1 MESEL
6 SALRERR
13 MSELEARAEMK
24 ESELNELRSRMMRLR
39 EDFQYNLNL
48 LDERD
53 SELERYDVLSARA
66 ASEAVVAAQRL
77 REEQL
82 ATSEAVSEAKRWQQR
97 AAELET
103 HHVKRTAD
111 MREALQGERFA
122 REEALLRQQEEFDS
136 HKRTL
141 MRQISERDKLLETQ
155 RSDLLDAAA
164 EEVRRAHDKATVKSE
179 GDFAMAAGHEVKI
192 SSLERQVATLRE
204 RARLSEEEAVAARSA
219 REQFQASLQTA
230 IKEHG
235 ANMRQKEELIAELEE
250 KYASAERKVSRGAED
265 AEAAASAAAAAVNL
279 AEAAAEDVRNEAA
292 AFQLRRDAEHAAEC
306 SALKTRADVL
316 LRRAEVAERAVEE
329 TRAAAAVS
337 CRELEERLVEA
348 IESAATAEKRHES
361 RKAIDADRSDNEKQ
375 QILKQLDLS
384 RKDLA
389 AAQQREESLRAL
401 MDEHLKELSSVK
413 AQLAASQERAHLE
426 SRATANSKLQADVA
440 LEGKE
445 SAALLKAAE
454 TNRMLQM
461 KCIDLEER
469 LIKAEKSVNTAVSAQ
484 NASEAELEI
493 TRRCLSVRSAAS
505 QDAMVLADLFDV
517 SPRKESDDELKE
529 LSQDEDLAREN
540 LRLRSSIEAMRV
552 EMETLQ
558 QSFSDPSSR
567 LVTSSSPES
576 TRGNRTSLNQ
586 KFQGIPPHD
595 VNTSGGSGSVPEF
608 GASPKDLIVELELA
622 RSDVRRLTLD
632 KERLL
637 EMSNTLRAELEFST
651 RATSEGDE
659 SEGDRVDTVELKHKS
674 VFASV
679 GLTMSGS
686 QIKKGSVGRV
696 FNKSSERSATSQ
708 KTHLKSTQQRVLQ
721 RRAVRN
727 WNVRGDGDET

>member
-1 MESEL
+1 M
-6 SALRERR
+6 A
-13 MSELEARAEMK
+13 ELEARVEKK
-24 ESELNELRSRMMRLR
+24 ESELNELRSRMTRLR

-66 ASEAVVAAQRL
+66 ASDAAVAAQRL
-77 REEQL
+77 REEHL

-97 AAELET
+97 AAELEA
-103 HHVKRTAD
+103 HHVQRAAE
-111 MREALQGERFA
+111 MREALQGERLA
-122 REEALLRQQEEFDS
+122 REEALFRQQEEFDS

-164 EEVRRAHDKATVKSE
+164 EEVRRARDKAIVKSE
-179 GDFAMAAGHEVKI
+179 GDVAMAAGQEVKI

-219 REQFQASLQTA
+219 REQLEVSLKTA
-230 IKEHG
+230 TKEYG
-235 ANMRQKEELIAELEE
+235 ANMRQKEALIAELEE
-250 KYASAERKVSRGAED
+250 KYASAERKAARGAED

-279 AEAAAEDVRNEAA
+279 AEAAAEDIRNEAA

-306 SALKTRADVL
+306 AALNTRSDVL

-337 CRELEERLVEA
+337 RRELEERLVEA
-348 IESAATAEKRHES
+348 IENAATAEQRHES
-361 RKAIDADRSDNEKQ
+361 RKALDVDKAENEKQ

-389 AAQQREESLRAL
+389 AAQQREVSLRTL

-413 AQLAASQERAHLE
+413 AQFAASQERAHMD
-426 SRATANSKLQADVA
+426 SRATVNLKLQADVA
-440 LEGKE
+440 LEEKE
-445 SAALLKAAE
+445 SAALMEAAE
-454 TNRMLQM
+454 TNRMLKM
-461 KCIDLEER
+461 KCKYLEER
-469 LIKAEKSVNTAVSAQ
+469 LIKAEESVNTAVSAQ

-493 TRRCLSVRSAAS
+493 TRRCLSVRSVAS
-505 QDAMVLADLFDV
+505 QDVMVLADLFDV
-517 SPRKESDDELKE
+517 STRRESDVELKQ
-529 LSQDEDLAREN
+529 LSEGEDLAREN
-540 LRLRSSIEAMRV
+540 VRLRSSIEAMRM

-558 QSFSDPSSR
+558 QSFFDPSNR
-567 LVTSSSPES
+567 MVTSSSPEA
-576 TRGNRTSLNQ
+576 TRGNSTSLAQ
-586 KFQGIPPHD
+586 KFQDIPPHD
-595 VNTSGGSGSVPEF
+595 VNSSGGRGSVPEF
-608 GASPKDLIVELELA
+608 GVSPKDLIVELELA
-622 RSDVRRLTLD
+622 RSEVRRLTLD

-637 EMSNTLRAELEFST
+637 EMSNTLRAELEFSM
-651 RATSEGDE
+651 RATSEGAE
-659 SEGDRVDTVELKHKS
+659 SEGDKVDTVALKHKS
-674 VFASV
+674 VFAPV

-686 QIKKGSVGRV
+686 QIQKSSVERV
-696 FNKSSERSATSQ
+696 FNKASERSTTSQ
-708 KTHLKSTQQRVLQ
+708 KAQLKSTQQRVLQ

-727 WNVRGDGDET
+727 WNVRGDGDETVMG

>member
-1 MESEL
+1 M
-6 SALRERR
+6 A
-13 MSELEARAEMK
+13 ELEARVEKK
-24 ESELNELRSRMMRLR
+24 ESELNELRSRMTRLR

-53 SELERYDVLSARA
+53 SELEQYDVLSARA
-66 ASEAVVAAQRL
+66 ASDAAVAAQRL
-77 REEQL
+77 REEHL

-97 AAELET
+97 AAELEA
-103 HHVKRTAD
+103 HHVQRAAE
-111 MREALQGERFA
+111 MREALQGERLA
-122 REEALLRQQEEFDS
+122 REEALFRQQEEFDS

-164 EEVRRAHDKATVKSE
+164 EEVRRARDKAIVKSE
-179 GDFAMAAGHEVKI
+179 GDVAMAAGQEVKI

-219 REQFQASLQTA
+219 REQLEVSLKTA
-230 IKEHG
+230 TKEYG
-235 ANMRQKEELIAELEE
+235 ANMRQKEALIAELEE
-250 KYASAERKVSRGAED
+250 KYASAERKAARGTED

-279 AEAAAEDVRNEAA
+279 AEAAAEDIRNEAA

-306 SALKTRADVL
+306 AALNTRSDVL

-337 CRELEERLVEA
+337 RRELEERLVEA
-348 IESAATAEKRHES
+348 LENAATAEQRHES
-361 RKAIDADRSDNEKQ
+361 RRALDVDKAENEKQ

-389 AAQQREESLRAL
+389 AAQQREVSLRTL

-413 AQLAASQERAHLE
+413 AQFAASQERAHMD
-426 SRATANSKLQADVA
+426 SRATVNSKLQADVA
-440 LEGKE
+440 LEEKE
-445 SAALLKAAE
+445 SAALMEAAE
-454 TNRMLQM
+454 TNRMLKM
-461 KCIDLEER
+461 KCKYLEER
-469 LIKAEKSVNTAVSAQ
+469 LIKAEESVNTAVSAQ

-493 TRRCLSVRSAAS
+493 TRRCLSVRSVAS
-505 QDAMVLADLFDV
+505 QDVMVLADLFDV
-517 SPRKESDDELKE
+517 STRRESDVELKQ
-529 LSQDEDLAREN
+529 LSEGEDLAREN
-540 LRLRSSIEAMRV
+540 MRLRSSIEAMRM

-558 QSFSDPSSR
+558 QSFFDPSNR
-567 LVTSSSPES
+567 MVTSSSPET
-576 TRGNRTSLNQ
+576 TRGNRTSLAQ
-586 KFQGIPPHD
+586 KFQDIPPHD
-595 VNTSGGSGSVPEF
+595 VNSSGGRGSVPEF
-608 GASPKDLIVELELA
+608 GVSPKDLIVELELA
-622 RSDVRRLTLD
+622 RSEVRRLTLD

-651 RATSEGDE
+651 RATSEGAE
-659 SEGDRVDTVELKHKS
+659 SEGDKVDTVALKHKS
-674 VFASV
+674 VFAPV

-686 QIKKGSVGRV
+686 QIQKSSVERV
-696 FNKSSERSATSQ
+696 FNKMSERSTTSQ
-708 KTHLKSTQQRVLQ
+708 KAQLKSTQQRVLQ

-727 WNVRGDGDET
+727 WNVRGDGDETVMG

>member
-1 MESEL
+1 M
-6 SALRERR
+6 A
-13 MSELEARAEMK
+13 ELEAHVEKK
-24 ESELNELRSRMMRLR
+24 ESELNELRSRMTRLR

-66 ASEAVVAAQRL
+66 ASDAAVAAQRL
-77 REEQL
+77 REAHL

-97 AAELET
+97 AAELEA
-103 HHVKRTAD
+103 HHVQRAAE
-111 MREALQGERFA
+111 MREELQGERLA
-122 REEALLRQQEEFDS
+122 REEALFRQQEEFDS

-164 EEVRRAHDKATVKSE
+164 EEVRRARDKAIVKSE
-179 GDFAMAAGHEVKI
+179 GDVAMAAGQEVKI

-204 RARLSEEEAVAARSA
+204 RARLSEEEAVAAGSA
-219 REQFQASLQTA
+219 REQLEVSLKTA
-230 IKEHG
+230 TKEYG
-235 ANMRQKEELIAELEE
+235 ANMRQKEALIAELEE
-250 KYASAERKVSRGAED
+250 KYASAERKAARGAED

-279 AEAAAEDVRNEAA
+279 AEAAAEDIRNEAA

-306 SALKTRADVL
+306 AALNTRSDVL

-329 TRAAAAVS
+329 IRAAAAVS
-337 CRELEERLVEA
+337 RRELEERLVEA
-348 IESAATAEKRHES
+348 IENAATAEQRHES
-361 RKAIDADRSDNEKQ
+361 RKALDVDKAENEKQ

-389 AAQQREESLRAL
+389 AAQQREVSLRTL

-413 AQLAASQERAHLE
+413 AQLAASQERAHMD
-426 SRATANSKLQADVA
+426 SRATVNSKLQAYVA
-440 LEGKE
+440 LDGKE
-445 SAALLKAAE
+445 SAALMEAAE
-454 TNRMLQM
+454 TNRMLKM
-461 KCIDLEER
+461 KCKYLEER
-469 LIKAEKSVNTAVSAQ
+469 LIKAEESVNTAVSAQ

-493 TRRCLSVRSAAS
+493 TRRCLSVRSVAS
-505 QDAMVLADLFDV
+505 QDVMVLADLFDV
-517 SPRKESDDELKE
+517 STRRESDVELKQ
-529 LSQDEDLAREN
+529 LSEGEDLAREN
-540 LRLRSSIEAMRV
+540 VRLRSSIEAMRM

-558 QSFSDPSSR
+558 QSFFDPSNR
-567 LVTSSSPES
+567 MVTSSSPET
-576 TRGNRTSLNQ
+576 TRGNSTSLAQ
-586 KFQGIPPHD
+586 KFQDIPPHD
-595 VNTSGGSGSVPEF
+595 VNSSGGRGSVPEF
-608 GASPKDLIVELELA
+608 GVSPKDLIVELELA
-622 RSDVRRLTLD
+622 RSEVRRLTLD

-651 RATSEGDE
+651 RATSEGAE
-659 SEGDRVDTVELKHKS
+659 SEGDKVDTAALKHKS

-686 QIKKGSVGRV
+686 QIQKSSVERV
-696 FNKSSERSATSQ
+696 FNKASERSTTSQ
-708 KTHLKSTQQRVLQ
+708 KAQLKSTQQRVLQ

-727 WNVRGDGDET
+727 WNVRGDGDETVMG

>member
-1 MESEL
+1 M
-6 SALRERR
+6 
-13 MSELEARAEMK
+13 
-24 ESELNELRSRMMRLR
+24 
-39 EDFQYNLNL
+39 
-48 LDERD
+48 
-53 SELERYDVLSARA
+53 
-66 ASEAVVAAQRL
+66 
-77 REEQL
+77 
-82 ATSEAVSEAKRWQQR
+82 
-97 AAELET
+97 
-103 HHVKRTAD
+103 KRTAD
-111 MREALQGERFA
+111 MREALQGERLA

-250 KYASAERKVSRGAED
+250 KYASAERKVARGAED

-279 AEAAAEDVRNEAA
+279 AEAAAEDIRNEAA

-608 GASPKDLIVELELA
+608 SASPKDLIVELELA

-674 VFASV
+674 VFAWVDDVRKPDQKRLSRESLQQV
-679 GLTMSGS
+679 ERAIRDFSENASEEHAT
-686 QIKKGSVGRV
+686 
-696 FNKSSERSATSQ
+696 KSAAETRGEKLECS
-708 KTHLKSTQQRVLQ
+708 
-721 RRAVRN
+721 RRR
-727 WNVRGDGDET
+727 R

>member
-1 MESEL
+1 M
-6 SALRERR
+6 A
-13 MSELEARAEMK
+13 ELEARVEKK
-24 ESELNELRSRMMRLR
+24 ESELNELRSRMTRLR

-66 ASEAVVAAQRL
+66 ASDAAVAAQRL
-77 REEQL
+77 REEHL

-97 AAELET
+97 AAELEA
-103 HHVKRTAD
+103 HHVQRTAE
-111 MREALQGERFA
+111 MREALQGERLA
-122 REEALLRQQEEFDS
+122 REEALFRQQEEFDS

-164 EEVRRAHDKATVKSE
+164 EEVRRARDKTIVKSE
-179 GDFAMAAGHEVKI
+179 GDVAMAAGQEVKI

-219 REQFQASLQTA
+219 REQLEVSLKTA
-230 IKEHG
+230 TKEYG
-235 ANMRQKEELIAELEE
+235 ANMRQKEALIAELEE
-250 KYASAERKVSRGAED
+250 KYASAERKAARGAED
-265 AEAAASAAAAAVNL
+265 AEAASSAAAAAVNL
-279 AEAAAEDVRNEAA
+279 AEAAAEDIRNEAA

-306 SALKTRADVL
+306 AALSTRSDVL

-337 CRELEERLVEA
+337 RRELEERLVET
-348 IESAATAEKRHES
+348 IENAATAEQRHES
-361 RKAIDADRSDNEKQ
+361 RKALDVDKTENEKR

-389 AAQQREESLRAL
+389 AAQQREVSLRTM

-413 AQLAASQERAHLE
+413 AQFAASQERAHMD
-426 SRATANSKLQADVA
+426 SRATVNSKLQADVA

-445 SAALLKAAE
+445 SAALMEAAE
-454 TNRMLQM
+454 TNRMLKM
-461 KCIDLEER
+461 KCKYLEER
-469 LIKAEKSVNTAVSAQ
+469 LIKAEGSVNTAVSAQ

-493 TRRCLSVRSAAS
+493 TRRCLSVRSVAS
-505 QDAMVLADLFDV
+505 QDVMVLADLFDV
-517 SPRKESDDELKE
+517 STRRESDVELKQ
-529 LSQDEDLAREN
+529 LSQGEDLAREN
-540 LRLRSSIEAMRV
+540 VRLRSSIEAMRM

-558 QSFSDPSSR
+558 QSFFDPSNR
-567 LVTSSSPES
+567 MVTSSSPET
-576 TRGNRTSLNQ
+576 TRGNSTSLAQ
-586 KFQGIPPHD
+586 KFQDIPPHD
-595 VNTSGGSGSVPEF
+595 VNSTGGRGSVPEF
-608 GASPKDLIVELELA
+608 GVSPKDLIVELELA
-622 RSDVRRLTLD
+622 RSEVRRLTLD

-651 RATSEGDE
+651 RATSEGAE
-659 SEGDRVDTVELKHKS
+659 SEGDKVDTVALKHKS

-686 QIKKGSVGRV
+686 QIQKSSVERV
-696 FNKSSERSATSQ
+696 FNKASERSTTSQ
-708 KTHLKSTQQRVLQ
+708 KAQLKSTQQNVLQ

-727 WNVRGDGDET
+727 WNVRGDGDETVMG

>member
-1 MESEL
+1 M
-6 SALRERR
+6 A
-13 MSELEARAEMK
+13 ELEARVEKK
-24 ESELNELRSRMMRLR
+24 ESELNELRSRMTRLR

-66 ASEAVVAAQRL
+66 ASDAAVAAQRL
-77 REEQL
+77 REEHL

-97 AAELET
+97 AAELEA
-103 HHVKRTAD
+103 HHVQRAAE
-111 MREALQGERFA
+111 MREALQGERLA
-122 REEALLRQQEEFDS
+122 REEALFRQQEEFDS

-164 EEVRRAHDKATVKSE
+164 EEVRRARDKAIVKSE
-179 GDFAMAAGHEVKI
+179 GDVAMAAGQEVKI

-219 REQFQASLQTA
+219 REQLEVSLKTA
-230 IKEHG
+230 TKEYG
-235 ANMRQKEELIAELEE
+235 ANMRQKEALIAELEE
-250 KYASAERKVSRGAED
+250 KYASAERKAARGAED

-279 AEAAAEDVRNEAA
+279 AEAAAEDIRNEAA

-306 SALKTRADVL
+306 AALNTRSDVL

-337 CRELEERLVEA
+337 RRELEERLVEA
-348 IESAATAEKRHES
+348 IENAATAEQRHES
-361 RKAIDADRSDNEKQ
+361 RKALDVDKAENEKQ

-389 AAQQREESLRAL
+389 AAQQREVSLRTL

-413 AQLAASQERAHLE
+413 AQFAASQERAHMD
-426 SRATANSKLQADVA
+426 SRATVNSKLQADVA
-440 LEGKE
+440 LEEKE
-445 SAALLKAAE
+445 SAALMEAAE
-454 TNRMLQM
+454 TNRMLKM
-461 KCIDLEER
+461 KCKYLEER
-469 LIKAEKSVNTAVSAQ
+469 LIKAEESVNTAVSAQ

-493 TRRCLSVRSAAS
+493 TRRCLSVRSVAS
-505 QDAMVLADLFDV
+505 QDVMVLADLFDV
-517 SPRKESDDELKE
+517 STRRESDVELKQ
-529 LSQDEDLAREN
+529 LSEGEDLAREN
-540 LRLRSSIEAMRV
+540 VRLRSSIEAMRM

-558 QSFSDPSSR
+558 QSFFDPSNR
-567 LVTSSSPES
+567 MVTSSSPEA
-576 TRGNRTSLNQ
+576 TRGNSTSLAQ
-586 KFQGIPPHD
+586 KFQDIPPHD
-595 VNTSGGSGSVPEF
+595 VNSSGGRGSVPEF
-608 GASPKDLIVELELA
+608 GVSPKDLIVELELA
-622 RSDVRRLTLD
+622 RSEVRRLTLD

-651 RATSEGDE
+651 RATSEGAE
-659 SEGDRVDTVELKHKS
+659 SEGDKVDTVALKHKS
-674 VFASV
+674 VFAPV

-686 QIKKGSVGRV
+686 QIQKSSVERV
-696 FNKSSERSATSQ
+696 FNKASERSTTSQ
-708 KTHLKSTQQRVLQ
+708 KAQLKSTQQRVLQ

-727 WNVRGDGDET
+727 WNVRGDGDETVMG

>member
-440 LEGKE
+440 LEGK
-445 SAALLKAAE
+445 S
-454 TNRMLQM
+454 
-461 KCIDLEER
+461 
-469 LIKAEKSVNTAVSAQ
+469 
-484 NASEAELEI
+484 
-493 TRRCLSVRSAAS
+493 
-505 QDAMVLADLFDV
+505 
-517 SPRKESDDELKE
+517 
-529 LSQDEDLAREN
+529 
-540 LRLRSSIEAMRV
+540 
-552 EMETLQ
+552 
-558 QSFSDPSSR
+558 
-567 LVTSSSPES
+567 
-576 TRGNRTSLNQ
+576 
-586 KFQGIPPHD
+586 
-595 VNTSGGSGSVPEF
+595 
-608 GASPKDLIVELELA
+608 
-622 RSDVRRLTLD
+622 
-632 KERLL
+632 
-637 EMSNTLRAELEFST
+637 
-651 RATSEGDE
+651 
-659 SEGDRVDTVELKHKS
+659 
-674 VFASV
+674 
-679 GLTMSGS
+679 
-686 QIKKGSVGRV
+686 
-696 FNKSSERSATSQ
+696 
-708 KTHLKSTQQRVLQ
+708 LQ
-721 RRAVRN
+721 RY
-727 WNVRGDGDET
+727 

>member
-1 MESEL
+1 M
-6 SALRERR
+6 A
-13 MSELEARAEMK
+13 ELEARVEKK
-24 ESELNELRSRMMRLR
+24 ESELNELRSRMTRLR

-66 ASEAVVAAQRL
+66 ASDAAVAAQRL
-77 REEQL
+77 REEHL

-97 AAELET
+97 AAELEA
-103 HHVKRTAD
+103 HHVQRAAE
-111 MREALQGERFA
+111 MREALQGERLA
-122 REEALLRQQEEFDS
+122 REEALFRQQEEFDS

-164 EEVRRAHDKATVKSE
+164 EEVRRARDKAIVKSE
-179 GDFAMAAGHEVKI
+179 GDVAMAAGQEVKI

-219 REQFQASLQTA
+219 REQLEVSLKTA
-230 IKEHG
+230 TKEYG
-235 ANMRQKEELIAELEE
+235 ANMRQKEALIAELEE
-250 KYASAERKVSRGAED
+250 KYASAERKAARGAED
-265 AEAAASAAAAAVNL
+265 AEAAASAAAAAVSL
-279 AEAAAEDVRNEAA
+279 AEAAAEDIRNEAA
-292 AFQLRRDAEHAAEC
+292 AFQLRRDTEHAAEC
-306 SALKTRADVL
+306 AALNTRSDVL

-337 CRELEERLVEA
+337 RRELEERLVEA
-348 IESAATAEKRHES
+348 IENAATAEQRHES
-361 RKAIDADRSDNEKQ
+361 RKALDVDKAENEKQ
-375 QILKQLDLS
+375 QILKQLDLT

-389 AAQQREESLRAL
+389 AAQQREVSLRTL

-413 AQLAASQERAHLE
+413 AQFAASQERAHMD
-426 SRATANSKLQADVA
+426 SRATVNSKLQADVA

-445 SAALLKAAE
+445 SAALMEAAE
-454 TNRMLQM
+454 TNRMLKM
-461 KCIDLEER
+461 KCKYLEER
-469 LIKAEKSVNTAVSAQ
+469 LIKAEESVNTAVSAQ

-493 TRRCLSVRSAAS
+493 TRRCLSVRSVAS
-505 QDAMVLADLFDV
+505 QDVMVLADLFDV
-517 SPRKESDDELKE
+517 STRRESDVELKQ
-529 LSQDEDLAREN
+529 LSEGEDLAREN
-540 LRLRSSIEAMRV
+540 VRLRSSIEAMRM

-558 QSFSDPSSR
+558 QSFFDPSNR
-567 LVTSSSPES
+567 MVTSSSPET
-576 TRGNRTSLNQ
+576 TRGNSTSLAQ
-586 KFQGIPPHD
+586 KFQDIPPHD
-595 VNTSGGSGSVPEF
+595 VNTSGGRGSVPEF
-608 GASPKDLIVELELA
+608 GVSPKDLIVELELA
-622 RSDVRRLTLD
+622 RSEVRRLTLD

-651 RATSEGDE
+651 RATSEGAE
-659 SEGDRVDTVELKHKS
+659 SECDKVDTVALKHKS

-686 QIKKGSVGRV
+686 QIQKSSVERV
-696 FNKSSERSATSQ
+696 FNKASERSTSSQ
-708 KTHLKSTQQRVLQ
+708 KAQLKSTQQRVLQ

-727 WNVRGDGDET
+727 WNVRGDGDETVMG